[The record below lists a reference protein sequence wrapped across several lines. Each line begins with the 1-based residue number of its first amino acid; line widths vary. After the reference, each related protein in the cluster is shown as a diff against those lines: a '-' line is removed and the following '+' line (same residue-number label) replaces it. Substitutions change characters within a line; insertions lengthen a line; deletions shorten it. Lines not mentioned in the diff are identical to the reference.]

1 MNEWDEWDIPDFDEN
16 ATIEPKTFDLVAICN
31 EIVMFES
38 QLAEMRKVKA
48 MLDNAKADLKE
59 AMEKAGIKRWETP
72 NGYKVTLVA
81 DTPDKTFEEE
91 FVDTD
96 SMRENDPD
104 VYLKYLKTRTVT
116 KNGRSG
122 YVRISAPKGGVSDV

>member
-1 MNEWDEWDIPDFDEN
+1 MNEWDEWEIPDFDE
-16 ATIEPKTFDLVAICN
+16 AAKIEPKTFDLVAICN

-38 QLAEMRKVKA
+38 QLAEMKKVKA

-91 FVDTD
+91 FVDTE

-104 VYLKYLKTRTVT
+104 VYLKYLKTRMVT

-122 YVRISAPKGGVSDV
+122 YVRISAPKESK

>member
-1 MNEWDEWDIPDFDEN
+1 MSEWDEWDITDFDDT
-16 ATIEPKTFDLVAICN
+16 AKVEPKTFDLVAICN

-38 QLAEMRKVKA
+38 QLAEMKKVKA

-91 FVDTD
+91 FVDTE

-104 VYLKYLKTRTVT
+104 VYLKYLKTRMVT

-122 YVRISAPKGGVSDV
+122 YVRISAPKEGR